1 MTMEWVDSHCH
12 LTWTSFDD
20 DRPQVIARA
29 RAAGVTRMVTIGV
42 DVESS
47 RRCVALAH
55 DHAGVYAAVGIHPN
69 DLGER
74 TADFLEQPVGFE
86 TAGFLEKPAVWAE
99 VMEALAA
106 DPAVVAIGEIGLDYY
121 WERVPHPVQQAAF
134 EAQLALAAR
143 LGKPVIIHDRDAHA
157 DVMNT
162 LRAWVNAPATRQSRL
177 ADRRF
182 WGVLHSF
189 SGDLA
194 QAREALTWP
203 FLLSFAGPVTFKNAR
218 ALHTLV
224 TQLPLDRLLLETDAP
239 FLTPHPWRGQR
250 NEPARVAL
258 VGEAVARLLDRP
270 LAEVAGQT
278 TATAREF
285 FAWSLP

>member
-1 MTMEWVDSHCH
+1 MTMQWVDSHCH

-29 RAAGVTRMVTIGV
+29 RAAGVARMVTIGT

-47 RRCVALAH
+47 RRGVALAH
-55 DHAGVYAAVGIHPN
+55 EQAGVSAAVGIHPN
-69 DLGER
+69 DLGGQIVGSE
-74 TADFLEQPVGFE
+74 TPDFS
-86 TAGFLEKPAVWAE
+86 EKSEAWIEAL
-99 VMEALAA
+99 EALAA

-121 WERVPHPVQQAAF
+121 WERVPHAVQQAAF

-157 DVMNT
+157 DVMST
-162 LRAWVNAPATRQSRL
+162 LAAWVNAPATRQSRL

-194 QAREALTWP
+194 QAQEALTWP

-218 ALHTLV
+218 VLHTLM

-250 NEPARVAL
+250 NEPARVVL

-270 LAEVAGQT
+270 LAEVADQT
-278 TATAREF
+278 TATAHEF
-285 FAWSLP
+285 FAWSSP